1 MEKLVS
7 LLNEWWID
15 GKVKQAKEY
24 KRSVFKD
31 ALELISEKYKQ
42 IIVVS
47 GLRRVGKSILLFQL
61 IEYLIKN
68 NVEPRKIF
76 YFSFDERVEDLFE
89 LLNTYST
96 ITKFDWRKEN
106 VYLFFDEIQKLK
118 DWSSKIKLLYDN
130 FPNLK
135 IIVSGSASIL
145 IEKEALSNLAGR
157 YFLIKMEPLSLK
169 EFFELKRG
177 RKIDNPDVWRSDVRL
192 MFEDY
197 LLKPLPE
204 IVEWSEQFVRE
215 YIRSNVVEKVVR
227 KDLPEIFK
235 NVNSNLLLNLLE
247 IFYSQPGLILN
258 LDTLSSNLKVS
269 KKTLIEHI
277 NYLENS
283 YLIRIVKNLRGS
295 FLITSRKLRKVY
307 PYHWCL
313 IYSLFNKDEIE
324 AGRFYECVIAS
335 LFDAKY
341 YWRESNKEIDF
352 MIGKVPVEVKASRK
366 IYDWDLK
373 NLKYIMKKFSMK
385 EGVLA
390 YLGND
395 FEEVDGIKIIP
406 LFDLCYNIRLSFK

>member
-15 GKVKQAKEY
+15 GKVRQAKEY
-24 KRSVFKD
+24 KRYVFEN
-31 ALELISEKYKQ
+31 ALDFINEKYRQ
-42 IIVVS
+42 IVIIS
-47 GLRRVGKSILLFQL
+47 GLRRVGKSVLIFQL
-61 IEYLIKN
+61 IEHLIKYG
-68 NVEPRKIF
+68 VEARRIF
-76 YFSFDERVEDLFE
+76 YFSFDERVEDLFD
-89 LLNTYST
+89 LLNTYSSL
-96 ITKFDWRKEN
+96 TKFDWRKEK

-145 IEKEALSNLAGR
+145 IEEEALSNLAGR
-157 YFLIKMEPLSLK
+157 YFLIKMEPLSLI
-169 EFFELKRG
+169 EFFELKKG
-177 RKIDNPDVWRSDVRL
+177 RKIDNLDVWRNDVKL
-192 MFEDY
+192 VFEEY

-204 IVEWSEQFVRE
+204 VVEWSEQLVRE

-227 KDLPEIFK
+227 KDLPEIFR
-235 NVNSNLLLNLLE
+235 NVNSSLLLNLLE

-258 LDTLSSNLKVS
+258 LDSLSSSLRVS

-283 YLIRIVKNLRGS
+283 YLIRIVKNLRS
-295 FLITSRKLRKVY
+295 SLLVTSRKLRKVY

-324 AGRFYECVIAS
+324 PGKFYECIVAS

-341 YWRESNKEIDF
+341 YWRDGSKEIDF
-352 MIGKVPVEVKASRK
+352 IVGRLPIEVKAGRK
-366 IYDWDLK
+366 VYDWDLK
-373 NLKYIMKKFSMK
+373 NLKYVIKKFDMK
-385 EGVLA
+385 EGILI
-390 YLGND
+390 YLGNE
-395 FEEVDGIKIIP
+395 FGQVDEIKIIP
-406 LFDLCYNIRLSFK
+406 LFDLCYKAKLF